1 MFVLQFTANT
11 SLLVS
16 LGADNDYTAGQYE
29 ITFMAGD
36 TFDLMGCVDI
46 PTIDDMVLE
55 GDHDFIVSVY
65 DITPD
70 GAVTASGDF
79 TVTIT
84 DAADGW

>member
-1 MFVLQFTANT
+1 ML
-11 SLLVS
+11 S

-29 ITFMAGD
+29 ISFTEGD
-36 TFDLMGCVDI
+36 SFNLMGCANI